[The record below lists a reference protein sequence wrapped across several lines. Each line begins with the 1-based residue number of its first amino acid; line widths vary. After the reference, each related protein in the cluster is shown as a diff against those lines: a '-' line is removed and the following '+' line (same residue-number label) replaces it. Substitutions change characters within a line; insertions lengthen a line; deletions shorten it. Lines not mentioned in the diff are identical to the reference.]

1 MALARLSV
9 LKNYLKISSD
19 SANTNNTLKIYL
31 NAASETA
38 QNITNRDYLEKP
50 SSAIDEFYS
59 PTQIL
64 NSRLYLRNKP
74 LNTITSIIENYG
86 KTGGDD
92 TISSDDYE
100 VFSSDGVVRFDDASP
115 TVGFLNLKVTYQ
127 PGYDTTGWDTLD
139 IDASFGVPSDLEY
152 AVTTIAGKLFLDS
165 KQGESRSGIT
175 SKSRGAE
182 SIGYTQEFSAHLP
195 SDALLILD
203 GYTMSQF

>member
-9 LKNYLKISSD
+9 VKNYLKIGGTGQD
-19 SANTNNTLKIYL
+19 ETLKL
-31 NAASETA
+31 FLSVATGMAEKFTH
-38 QNITNRDYLEKP
+38 RDYLEKP
-50 SSAIDEFYS
+50 GSAIDEFYS

-74 LNTITSIIENYG
+74 LNTITSIVENYG

-139 IDASFGVPSDLEY
+139 IDDSFGVPSDLEY
-152 AVTTIAGKLFLDS
+152 AITIISVKLFQDS
-165 KQGESRSGIT
+165 KQGEGRAGLS
-175 SKSRGAE
+175 SKSRAGESLAYTTEFEKTIPAE
-182 SIGYTQEFSAHLP
+182 AQM
-195 SDALLILD
+195 ILD
-203 GYTMSQF
+203 NYVMAAV